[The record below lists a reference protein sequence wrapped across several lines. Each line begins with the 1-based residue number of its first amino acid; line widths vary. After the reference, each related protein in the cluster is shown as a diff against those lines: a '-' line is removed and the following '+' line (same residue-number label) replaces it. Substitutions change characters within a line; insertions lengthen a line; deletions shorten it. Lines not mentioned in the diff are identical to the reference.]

1 MFKASGTVYKEGT
14 KSKLPGVVVKA
25 TSSEG
30 VQLTTVS
37 DDQGRFTFDKI
48 EPGTWSLVAMK
59 EGHYSSLPQKFELAA
74 DHNDLNF
81 ELARRMD
88 TVDESTGKIFFYVL
102 LGGLGVLIIAYI
114 VLHLILPRPAATQQ
128 GLASFLWG
136 EEPFRFL
143 EVLFWGMAGV
153 LVDKLMSIGFYL
165 RRGTFYREGML
176 MHISHI
182 VSVPLLAVVVVFILS
197 MVTLNVTLAGSNEV
211 TLDLGDPR
219 VLVALSFIL
228 GSRPWA
234 MRDFLQRTAERV
246 TRQAE

>member
-14 KSKLPGVVVKA
+14 KSKLSGAVVKA
-25 TSSEG
+25 TSSDG
-30 VQLTTVS
+30 TQLTAVS
-37 DDQGRFTFDKI
+37 DDEGRFTFDKI
-48 EPGTWSLVAMK
+48 EPGTWTLVAMK
-59 EGHYSSLPQKFELAA
+59 EGHYSSLSQKFELAA
-74 DHNDLNF
+74 NHNDLSF
-81 ELARRMD
+81 ELARRGE
-88 TVDESTGKIFFYVL
+88 TADESMGKIFFYVL

-197 MVTLNVTLAGSNEV
+197 LVTMNVTLAGSNEV

-246 TRQAE
+246 TRQTE

>member
-1 MFKASGTVYKEGT
+1 MLKASGTIYKEGT
-14 KSKLPGVVVKA
+14 KSKLSGVVVKA
-25 TSSEG
+25 TSADG
-30 VQLTTVS
+30 DQLTSVS
-37 DDQGRFTFDKI
+37 DDQGRFTFDKV
-48 EPGTWSLVAMK
+48 EPGTWSLVALK
-59 EGHYSSLPQKFELAA
+59 EGHYSSPTQKIELAA

-102 LGGLGVLIIAYI
+102 LGSLGVLIIAYI

-182 VSVPLLAVVVVFILS
+182 VSVPLLTVVVVFILS
-197 MVTLNVTLAGSNEV
+197 LVTLNVTLASSNE
-211 TLDLGDPR
+211 
-219 VLVALSFIL
+219 
-228 GSRPWA
+228 
-234 MRDFLQRTAERV
+234 
-246 TRQAE
+246 